1 MSTDDRD
8 PAPPAAASPRAG
20 VDPDARLAYVSA
32 WMLGLSGLSA
42 GQIVVR
48 LLVGA
53 LPAHLHLR
61 DPPFFAVALH
71 AVAAVAW
78 LLASRGLRR
87 GAPAARLAV
96 VVASIGMVMGTWAAF
111 NTAIARPAPDTV
123 ALLEAMAESWRGVGW
138 PGMLA
143 HVDEFQLVPT
153 AAWRP
158 VHVALGLF
166 VACVAGIAL
175 RFSLTG
181 RTFARTARRTTT
193 PPGGRAGG
201 YVLAIHVALYAFLTI
216 ADIVAL
222 GARVISRLGSH

>member
-1 MSTDDRD
+1 MNPDGRA
-8 PAPPAAASPRAG
+8 PAPPAAASPPARL
-20 VDPDARLAYVSA
+20 DPDARLAYASA
-32 WMLGLSGLSA
+32 WMLGLTGLCA
-42 GQIVVR
+42 GQVVVR

-53 LPAHLHLR
+53 MPAHLHVR

-71 AVAAVAW
+71 AVAGIAW
-78 LLASRGLRR
+78 FFAHRGLRR

-96 VVASIGMVMGTWAAF
+96 VVASIGMAMGTWAAF

-143 HVDEFQLVPT
+143 HAKEFQLVPT
-153 AAWRP
+153 AVWRP

-166 VACVAGIAL
+166 VACVAGIAI
-175 RFSLTG
+175 RFALTG
-181 RTFARTARRTTT
+181 RTFARTARRPVT
-193 PPGGRAGG
+193 PSGDRAGG

-216 ADIVAL
+216 ADVVAL
-222 GARVISRLGSH
+222 GSRVIARLGSH